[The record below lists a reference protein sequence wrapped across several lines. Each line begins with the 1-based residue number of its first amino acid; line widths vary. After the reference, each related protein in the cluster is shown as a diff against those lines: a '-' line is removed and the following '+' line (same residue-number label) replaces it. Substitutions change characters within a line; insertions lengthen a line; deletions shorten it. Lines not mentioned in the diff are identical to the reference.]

1 MTEITLEQVLEHA
14 LSKSVKLDVEMKA
27 WQMLVNYYDLIYE
40 SASEL
45 GYSLKSGAWINGSYV
60 RNYIKKATGRE
71 NPGKL
76 IGNLRTSKI
85 IKSRG
90 EKETL
95 EFYLPIKE
103 EVDSLV
109 NLSMDESLNAKVT
122 GTSSFS
128 PCEQASYLL
137 GLYKE
142 SKKVEDEVAY
152 SDILAYASQKLLEE
166 ISGSLNPYGTLI
178 ALMLNKGETAESA
191 ERILGSIEKSNSE
204 EEKPFEEVYGEY
216 ILCTLAG
223 KYFTEESIKKA
234 FFDESSY
241 YKEKDVRDSILYQG
255 ILVEMLTKLKVDLR
269 ETFGF
274 DEVKH
279 YVPGN
284 YLIAESFQGFVT
296 SYEDRSTNRLLT
308 ILKMPAR
315 LLSENKYAE
324 LICDIDLRV

>member
-14 LSKSVKLDVEMKA
+14 LSKSVKLEVEMKA

-45 GYSLKSGAWINGSYV
+45 GYSINSGIWINASYV
-60 RNYIKKATGRE
+60 RSYIKKATGKE

-85 IKSRG
+85 IKSKG

-95 EFYLPIKE
+95 EFYLPIKG
-103 EVDSLV
+103 EVDRLV
-109 NLSMDESLNAKVT
+109 NLSLDESLNAKVT

-137 GLYKE
+137 DLYKTL
-142 SKKVEDEVAY
+142 KKVEAEEAY
-152 SDILAYASQKLLEE
+152 SDLLAYASQKLLAE
-166 ISGSLNPYGTLI
+166 ISDSISPYGTLI
-178 ALMLNKGETAESA
+178 ALMINKGETQESA
-191 ERILGSIEKSNSE
+191 ERILGVLE
-204 EEKPFEEVYGEY
+204 ESTPVEGKPFEDVYGEY
-216 ILCTLAG
+216 IIGTLAR
-223 KYFTEESIKKA
+223 KYFTVEAIEKA

-241 YKEKDVRDSILYQG
+241 YKEQDIRDSILYQG
-255 ILVEMLTKLKVDLR
+255 ILVEMLNELNVNLR

-284 YLIAESFQGFVT
+284 YLVAESFHGFVT
-296 SYEDRSTNRLLT
+296 SYENRSTNRLLT
-308 ILKMPAR
+308 VLKMPAR